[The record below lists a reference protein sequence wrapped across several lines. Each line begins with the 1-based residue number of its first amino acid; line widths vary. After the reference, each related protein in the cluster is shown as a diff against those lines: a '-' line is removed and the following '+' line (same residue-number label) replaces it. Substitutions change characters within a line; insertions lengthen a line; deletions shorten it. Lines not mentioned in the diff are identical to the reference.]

1 MTNDELHEL
10 GLHAKGDQAK
20 LRAFCRRQDGNI
32 GGENDRASK
41 MRKLKEIVQE
51 GKSTRTSPKTS
62 QEKAT
67 TSLSKKMKKPT
78 LKFEF
83 RWKHSADGNEYK
95 LKRAQQGGG
104 VRIKNILREAGP
116 EACLKEAQDL
126 FFPGG
131 KNAEGSL
138 EDLDVE
144 LGDFKDDII
153 SMSDSFSAEVYRDT
167 YGLHTPRLVLLTRKR
182 KEMHTVSSSEDSD
195 DEELMSPPWPTSPIK
210 DPLSPNVS
218 TGTSAMEASNEAEEL
233 IEQLPGDYQR
243 SSLNQESIGESF
255 LIGTSEER
263 QELFNQV
270 QRDYEASLAIDNA
283 RDQQLQVEKEVTAHK
298 EELRM
303 ARERLTPPLP
313 DTNDPHVII
322 SVRHPDLGSV
332 SRPFSS
338 TSKMLDV
345 YNWIGSLAPSP
356 EHFFLA
362 RAFPRAY
369 LYADEDVSSVGSSVL
384 YMMKQED
391 PVPLTQCHT
400 ASDSSLPST
409 QQEMIESDIQII
421 SDLPKQFMEEDTIPT
436 YEEEC
441 AMELMKRLEVKRR
454 TIQEE
459 LPLHEVMEVSRSN
472 CLKDLLEL
480 YRESE
485 IMYKKVPLLFKD
497 EDATGEGVNR
507 EVYAVF
513 WDNFVTH
520 YCEGKFMVKIHHDC
534 TI

>member
-1 MTNDELHEL
+1 ML
-10 GLHAKGDQAK
+10 
-20 LRAFCRRQDGNI
+20 
-32 GGENDRASK
+32 
-41 MRKLKEIVQE
+41 EIVQE
-51 GKSTRTSPKTS
+51 GKSTRISPKTS
-62 QEKAT
+62 QEKGT
-67 TSLSKKMKKPT
+67 TSLSKKMKKST

-83 RWKHSADGNEYK
+83 RWKHSADGNKYK

-104 VRIKNILREAGP
+104 MRTKNILREGGP
-116 EACLKEAQDL
+116 EACLKESQNL

-131 KNAEGSL
+131 KNAEVSL

-144 LGDFKDDII
+144 LGDFKDII
-153 SMSDSFSAEVYRDT
+153 GMSDSFSAEVYRDM
-167 YGLHTPRLVLLTRKR
+167 YGLHTPRLVILTRKR

-218 TGTSAMEASNEAEEL
+218 TDTSAMEASNKTEEL

-255 LIGTSEER
+255 LFGTSEEL

-283 RDQQLQVEKEVTAHK
+283 RDQQLQVEKEVTACE

-313 DTNDPHVII
+313 DTNDPRVI
-322 SVRHPDLGSV
+322 SVRHPDLGLV

-338 TSKMLDV
+338 ASKMLDV

-362 RAFPRAY
+362 CAY
-369 LYADEDVSSVGSSVL
+369 LYADEDVSCMGSFVL
-384 YMMKQED
+384 YMIKQED
-391 PVPLTQCHT
+391 PVPLTQCHA

-409 QQEMIESDIQII
+409 QQEIIESDIQII

-436 YEEEC
+436 YKEEC
-441 AMELMKRLEVKRR
+441 AMEFMKRLEVKRE
-454 TIQEE
+454 Q
-459 LPLHEVMEVSRSN
+459 
-472 CLKDLLEL
+472 
-480 YRESE
+480 
-485 IMYKKVPLLFKD
+485 YKKSF
-497 EDATGEGVNR
+497 
-507 EVYAVF
+507 
-513 WDNFVTH
+513 H
-520 YCEGKFMVKIHHDC
+520 YMK
-534 TI
+534 